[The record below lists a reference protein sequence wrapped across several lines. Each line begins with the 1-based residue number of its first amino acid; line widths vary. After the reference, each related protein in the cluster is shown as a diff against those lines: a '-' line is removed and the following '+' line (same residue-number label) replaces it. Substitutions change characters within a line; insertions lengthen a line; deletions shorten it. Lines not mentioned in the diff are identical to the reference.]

1 MKKEV
6 SMTVRLES
14 EVAIIIEKMAK
25 EDERSISYIIRML
38 LVEALK
44 QRKLLP

>member
-1 MKKEV
+1 
-6 SMTVRLES
+6 MTVRLES
-14 EVAIIIEKMAK
+14 EIASIIEKMAK
-25 EDERSISYIIRML
+25 EDERSISYILRML